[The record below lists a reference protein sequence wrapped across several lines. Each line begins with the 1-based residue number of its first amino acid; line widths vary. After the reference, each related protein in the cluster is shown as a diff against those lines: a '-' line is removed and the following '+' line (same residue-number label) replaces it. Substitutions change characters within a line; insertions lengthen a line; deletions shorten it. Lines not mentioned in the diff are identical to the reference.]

1 MRFMMFLPLIVVVFV
16 IVATKK
22 AVEQKK
28 RAEAI
33 QRAEQMK
40 QAAAQAEA
48 QRAPVRPSVQTQ
60 TVRKDPPARK
70 PTPSAV
76 QSKSAQRTAAP
87 QNKHPQHDLCAL
99 RPEEAGKEPKNSA
112 ENAEGSILDYDPK
125 SILQGVI
132 FSEVLGKPK
141 ALR

>member
-1 MRFMMFLPLIVVVFV
+1 MRFMMFLPLVVIVFV
-16 IVATKK
+16 IVASKK
-22 AVEQKK
+22 AAEQKK

-40 QAAAQAEA
+40 QVAAQAEA
-48 QRAPVRPSVQTQ
+48 QRAPARPSVQNQ
-60 TVRKDPPARK
+60 TVRKEPPARK

-76 QSKSAQRTAAP
+76 HTKSAQKTAAP
-87 QNKHPQHDLCAL
+87 QTKHPQHDLCAL
-99 RPEEAGKEPKNSA
+99 RPDEAGRETPA
-112 ENAEGSILDYDPK
+112 AAQNAEGSILDYDPK